1 MTFGEPRYSGRQ
13 RIIEHLA
20 GRPVDSLPFMPITM
34 MFAADMIG
42 AKYRD
47 YVSDYRVLAAGQIA
61 TAERFDIDYVSAI
74 SDPAREAHDCGAA
87 VSFFDDQPP
96 AIDEGRPLLGDKT
109 VLARLR
115 MPEPDQGRRMSD
127 RLEAIRVLR
136 ERVGQEKL
144 IEGWIEGPCA
154 EAADLR
160 GINNLMLDF
169 YDDPAFVVDL
179 LDFVTEMEIRFAL
192 AQLEAGADL
201 IGIGDAAASLVGPQ
215 IYEALIQ
222 PREKRMVEA
231 IQAAG
236 GLVRLHICGN
246 TQPLVGKMAE
256 LGCEIVDLDYP
267 VEMVRARA
275 DAGPQQVLLGN
286 LNPVETVLAGP
297 VAKITTELQACW
309 QAAGPRYIV
318 GAGCEIPRG
327 TPAAHL
333 AAMRDFA
340 RHTTPDR

>member
-1 MTFGEPRYSGRQ
+1 MASDALGFSGRK
-13 RIIEHLA
+13 RIVDHLA

-47 YVSDYRVLAAGQIA
+47 YVTDYRVLVEGQIA
-61 TAERFDIDYVSAI
+61 AAERFDIDYVSAI

-87 VSFFDDQPP
+87 ISFFDDQPP
-96 AIDEGRPLLGDKT
+96 AIDESRPLLGDKAVLLSLQVPDPT
-109 VLARLR
+109 V
-115 MPEPDQGRRMSD
+115 GRRMSD
-127 RLEAIRVLR
+127 RLEGVRLLR
-136 ERVGQEKL
+136 ERVGREKL
-144 IEGWIEGPCA
+144 VEGWIEGPCA

-160 GINNLMLDF
+160 GINQLMLDF
-169 YDDPAFVVDL
+169 HDDPEFVVDL

-192 AQLEAGADL
+192 AQLQAGADL

-215 IYEALIQ
+215 IYEELIQ

-231 IQAAG
+231 IHEAG
-236 GLVRLHICGN
+236 GMARLHICGN
-246 TQPLVGKMAE
+246 TQKLVAKMAE

-267 VEMVRARA
+267 VDMARARG
-275 DAGPQQVLLGN
+275 DAGPDQVLLGN

-297 VAKITTELQACW
+297 REKIAAELAACW
-309 QAAGPRYIV
+309 EAAGPRYIV

-327 TPAAHL
+327 TPAGHL
-333 AAMRDFA
+333 EAMRDFA
-340 RHTTPDR
+340 RRTAPKS